1 MDVLCQGLRAHVR
14 VCETSGLGTKRM
26 GARAVSLRDLGDH
39 LGLSPTTVS
48 LVLNGS
54 PSAASIP
61 KETQDRVFAAAKKF
75 NYRPNFLARSLR
87 SQRTYLIGVM
97 VPELGEGYSSLVL
110 SGIEQCLLAEGYVY
124 LVTSHRHK
132 PDLLE
137 RGPRLFYERCVEGL
151 IAVDTPIRDRVPIPV
166 VSISG
171 HDRVPGVTNIVL
183 DHDRAAHLGLSRL
196 AELGHRRIAFFQG
209 QTFSSD
215 TDVRWNAIVAAAARL
230 GLEIDPRLVVRLE
243 GDSPSPQTGYC
254 AARKLL
260 GSRAHF
266 TALWAF
272 NDISAIGA
280 VRALIEAGRAVPQD
294 VSVMGFDDVYAAAF
308 YNPALTTVR
317 QPLARMGALAAA
329 TLLRR
334 IAEPD
339 AACAAEESVEPELI
353 ERESTGP
360 APR

>member
-1 MDVLCQGLRAHVR
+1 
-14 VCETSGLGTKRM
+14 LGS
-26 GARAVSLRDLGDH
+26 AVSLRDLGRH

-48 LVLNGS
+48 LVLNGA
-54 PSAASIP
+54 PGAASIP
-61 KETQDRVFAAAKKF
+61 KETQDRVFAAARKL

-151 IAVDTPIRDRVPIPV
+151 IAVDTPLRSALPIPV
-166 VSISG
+166 VSVSG
-171 HDRVPGVTNIVL
+171 HDRVAGVTNIVL
-183 DHDRAAHLGLSRL
+183 DHDRAAELGLRRL

-215 TDVRWNAIVAAAARL
+215 TDTRWNAIVAAARRL
-230 GLEIDPRLVVRLE
+230 GLAIDERLVVRLE

-260 GSRAHF
+260 GGRAAF

-317 QPLARMGALAAA
+317 QPLAQMGSLAAA

-334 IAEPD
+334 IAEPHGEF
-339 AACAAEESVEPELI
+339 AAEESVEPELI

-360 APR
+360 APQ